1 MKISKRIKGFLFP
14 LLLTLSFFQL
24 IEKRSIA
31 GPFGDEMAKCLVES
45 TNSKDNISLVRWIV
59 RVYGEHPDSNDFINL
74 SIKDKEKIDKEIA
87 ALFNR
92 LLLEDCK
99 KETKMA
105 LNYEGDQVLFTAFQ
119 IMGQVAGRELNK
131 EKNVAEAINKFLNY
145 IDTEKFEYLNN

>member
-1 MKISKRIKGFLFP
+1 MKISKRIKVFLFP

-24 IEKRSIA
+24 SEKRSIA

-74 SIKDKEKIDKEIA
+74 SIKDKEIIDKEIA

-145 IDTEKFEYLNN
+145 IDTEKLEYINN

>member
-1 MKISKRIKGFLFP
+1 M
-14 LLLTLSFFQL
+14 LLTLSFFQL
-24 IEKRSIA
+24 SEKRSIA

-119 IMGQVAGRELNK
+119 IMGQVAARELNK

-145 IDTEKFEYLNN
+145 IDTEKLEYLNK

>member
-1 MKISKRIKGFLFP
+1 MKISKRINGFFFP

-24 IEKRSIA
+24 SEKRSIA

-105 LNYEGDQVLFTAFQ
+105 LYYEGDQVLFTAFQ
-119 IMGQVAGRELNK
+119 ILGQVAGRELNK

>member
-1 MKISKRIKGFLFP
+1 MKISKRIKVFLFP

-24 IEKRSIA
+24 SEKRSIA

-87 ALFNR
+87 ALLNR
-92 LLLEDCK
+92 
-99 KETKMA
+99 
-105 LNYEGDQVLFTAFQ
+105 
-119 IMGQVAGRELNK
+119 I
-131 EKNVAEAINKFLNY
+131 
-145 IDTEKFEYLNN
+145 

>member
-1 MKISKRIKGFLFP
+1 MKISKRIKVFLFP

-24 IEKRSIA
+24 SEKRSIA

-105 LNYEGDQVLFTAFQ
+105 LNYEGDQVLVTAFQ

>member
-1 MKISKRIKGFLFP
+1 MKISKRIKGLLFP
-14 LLLTLSFFQL
+14 FLLTLSFFQL
-24 IEKRSIA
+24 SEKRSIA
-31 GPFGDEMAKCLVES
+31 GPFGDEMAKCLVQS

-74 SIKDKEKIDKEIA
+74 SIKDKEKIDKEID

-145 IDTEKFEYLNN
+145 IDTEKLEYLNN